1 MIGAFCVREEWGRLS
16 AQRQSQYFDFEVIF
30 VIIVYHQ
37 GFLVYRA
44 PLQHDIKHHHLTSSR
59 ILQVETDPKSKI
71 PRSPFAS
78 LRNFTNLANRG
89 ALSPV
94 ASPKVFSTIILF
106 HFRQTSFVPPLFLLN
121 RLLEKM
127 SFRVMETC

>member
-16 AQRQSQYFDFEVIF
+16 AQRQSQYRHHSLSSGIPCV
-30 VIIVYHQ
+30 
-37 GFLVYRA
+37 LYRA

-59 ILQVETDPKSKI
+59 ILQIEIDPKSQI

-106 HFRQTSFVPPLFLLN
+106 HFRQTSFVPALFLLN

>member
-1 MIGAFCVREEWGRLS
+1 MIGAFCVREEWAGCLLK
-16 AQRQSQYFDFEVIF
+16 DKVNILIFEVII

-59 ILQVETDPKSKI
+59 ILQMEIDPKSKI
-71 PRSPFAS
+71 PRLPFAS

-121 RLLEKM
+121 RLLEKV